1 MPTSIVQSMF
11 RMPENRLSTRRVYR
25 DSPAPM
31 CSLRSMSEVS
41 LGRVSG
47 HAAALP
53 VTVTASLFDGDMG
66 RKAKGAR
73 ELLGTRPA
81 APLAEAARLRAE
93 DCGLT
98 MSDYL
103 AALIARATG
112 LLLLAPALQPLSDSQ
127 LELPFADSWIEEP
140 AHFATPKADR
150 PLLGTRP
157 LLALA
162 EAARVQAD
170 EAGLTMSD
178 YLAQLIAQD
187 TGLVRLAPASRVN
200 NDRRQ
205 ELPIRAA

>member
-1 MPTSIVQSMF
+1 MPTSILPWTFSA
-11 RMPENRLSTRRVYR
+11 PECGSFARRVSR
-25 DSPAPM
+25 KPPVLVREHQLPVAGS
-31 CSLRSMSEVS
+31 SR
-41 LGRVSG
+41 RVLG
-47 HAAALP
+47 HAAVLP
-53 VTVTASLFDGDMG
+53 VTVTASRLDGRMG

-81 APLAEAARLRAE
+81 APLADAARSRAD

-103 AALIARATG
+103 AALIAQDTG
-112 LLLLAPALQPLSDSQ
+112 LTHLGPDLMPLIDSQ
-127 LELPFADSWIEEP
+127 IELPFSDNWVEQP
-140 AHFATPKADR
+140 THFATPKSER

-178 YLAQLIAQD
+178 YLARLIAQD
-187 TGLVRLAPASRVN
+187 TGLARFAPAARAN
-200 NDRRQ
+200 IDRRQ